1 MADGNILI
9 EVSTAAARDKLERLL
24 AENRNLRR
32 QAERCIMA
40 WNVVRGGVWDPNG
53 LMDEHVDALRKVLGP
68 NAAGNRLARQGQS
81 ELTGLLGPWL
91 RSVTVQP
98 Y

>member
-9 EVSTAAARDKLERLL
+9 EVRTAAARDELERLL

-53 LMDEHVDALRKVLGP
+53 LMDEHVAALRKVLGP
-68 NAAGNRLARQGQS
+68 NVLV
-81 ELTGLLGPWL
+81 TGLPSGK
-91 RSVTVQP
+91 SG
-98 Y
+98 

>member
-68 NAAGNRLARQGQS
+68 NDEVEPPRAAKEQR
-81 ELTGLLGPWL
+81 
-91 RSVTVQP
+91 
-98 Y
+98 

>member
-9 EVSTAAARDKLERLL
+9 EVRTAAARDELERLL

-53 LMDEHVDALRKVLGP
+53 LMDEHVAALRKVLGP
-68 NAAGNRLARQGQS
+68 NDSAHRPAAFGGSGAARCQGA
-81 ELTGLLGPWL
+81 G
-91 RSVTVQP
+91 VVA
-98 Y
+98 

>member
-9 EVSTAAARDKLERLL
+9 AVSTAAARDEVERLL

-32 QAERCIMA
+32 AAERCITA

-53 LMDEHVDALRKVLGP
+53 LMDEHVDALRKALGP
-68 NAAGNRLARQGQS
+68 NAAGKAPAAPADG
-81 ELTGLLGPWL
+81 
-91 RSVTVQP
+91 RS
-98 Y
+98 

>member
-9 EVSTAAARDKLERLL
+9 EVRTAAARDELERLL

-32 QAERCIMA
+32 QAERCIVA

-53 LMDEHVDALRKVLGP
+53 LMDEHMAALRKVLGP
-68 NAAGNRLARQGQS
+68 NAAGKAHPEGAS
-81 ELTGLLGPWL
+81 P
-91 RSVTVQP
+91 
-98 Y
+98 

>member
-1 MADGNILI
+1 MAAGNILV
-9 EVSTAAARDKLERLL
+9 EVRTAAARDELERLL

-53 LMDEHVDALRKVLGP
+53 LMDEHVDALRKALGP
-68 NAAGNRLARQGQS
+68 NAQA
-81 ELTGLLGPWL
+81 
-91 RSVTVQP
+91 QP
-98 Y
+98 RAQDAQRP